1 MIKPKLQRDVIL
13 KDFWRDNERFAD
25 LFNAIVFNGRQII
38 LPEQLTEADT
48 DVSGIIDIKT
58 VPESLSRFRDLI
70 KKTAQGVDYILMA
83 MENQMLTHYAMPLRV
98 MLMDSLSY
106 LKEYNQLRV
115 LRKGEPLS
123 GAEYLSGIRK
133 DDRLH
138 PVISI
143 VLYYGE
149 TPWDGPFSLMDMMT
163 GMPAAVA
170 DIFANYRMNL
180 LQVIYSDGY
189 VFHNPEVQMVFDIS
203 REIFRRNYDQI
214 KRLYGTQTIE
224 NELLRVIAA
233 ITDSW
238 ELLDHPA
245 DHKEVS
251 NMCTALEELKTEGK
265 TEGKTEA
272 RREIA
277 LKLLS
282 KGLSTDF
289 IHDVT
294 DLSIEEINALSD
306 EHT

>member
-265 TEGKTEA
+265 TEA